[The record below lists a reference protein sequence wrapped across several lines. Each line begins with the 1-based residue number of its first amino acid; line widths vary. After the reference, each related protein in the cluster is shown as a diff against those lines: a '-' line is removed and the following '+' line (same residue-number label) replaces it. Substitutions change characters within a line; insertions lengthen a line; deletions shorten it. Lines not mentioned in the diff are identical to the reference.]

1 MSDSTVKDGLNPTDV
16 ASFLRRHPEF
26 LSEYP
31 DIALTLA
38 MPRDQGASTS
48 LAHYQLDVLREQ
60 KRELNRRLHELIGN
74 AQDNEQLMIR
84 THTLAMALLRE
95 RTLGD
100 SVRRVVAVLTEDFNT
115 EKVRLVLFRAACD
128 DLPAADWLLLAPGG
142 AAELPAFA
150 EFLKHGEPLCG
161 RLQPEKL
168 DYLFGEQKDQ
178 VLSSVLVTVGNVGML
193 AVGSSD
199 AHRFH
204 PGMGTVFL
212 KLIAETI
219 AAAIARYS

>member
-115 EKVRLVLFRAACD
+115 EKVRLVLFRAASD
-128 DLPAADWLLLAPGG
+128 DLPATDWLLLAPGG